1 MEKLLL
7 FHLSDTDS
15 KKIARIA
22 AQLKFCFETVEAS
35 DYSQPLGVLADSRRR
50 TERCAGAPRLSEHPP
65 ADVSAKPIPKDSL
78 LLFCGFSDKRMDRLL
93 FALRSESVSV
103 DFKAVLTP
111 TNRTWDVRR
120 LLLEMHR
127 EKAALPHG

>member
-15 KKIARIA
+15 EKIARIA
-22 AQLKFCFETVEAS
+22 ARLKFRLETVDAS
-35 DYSQPLGVLADSRRR
+35 DYGRTLEALAAGRQR
-50 TERCAGAPRLSEHPP
+50 TAHTPKDAPAQEAPP
-65 ADVSAKPIPKDSL
+65 AVGSAAPVPKDSL

-93 FALRSESVSV
+93 FELRRENVSA

-111 TNRTWDVRR
+111 TNRTWNVPR

-127 EKAALPHG
+127 EKAAFLHR